1 MKGAGVGLVG
11 VSIGLDVHFKLLVD
25 SHVESL
31 VDSWEKERGLE
42 GGPDQR

>member
-31 VDSWEKERGLE
+31 GRQLGE
-42 GGPDQR
+42 GVWP